1 VLLRQ
6 WPIQLD
12 LPLHRIVDEVPAH
25 ADRLPLQVVM
35 TVEVL
40 DQGRLAFHVVPVGV
54 APAALDPGVGPEIHE
69 FE

>member
-1 VLLRQ
+1 
-6 WPIQLD
+6 
-12 LPLHRIVDEVPAH
+12 
-25 ADRLPLQVVM
+25 M